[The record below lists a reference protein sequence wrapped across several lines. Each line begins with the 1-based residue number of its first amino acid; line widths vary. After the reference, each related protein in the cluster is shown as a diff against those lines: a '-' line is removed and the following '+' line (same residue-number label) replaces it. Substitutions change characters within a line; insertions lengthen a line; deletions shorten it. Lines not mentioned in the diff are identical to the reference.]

1 MENAAE
7 ALKMAAFVLI
17 FVITLATAIV
27 SFSNVRVTAQ
37 TILDYTDR
45 EYNYTYVDD
54 QNGQTERIVSA
65 ETMVPAIMRAY
76 KENYKIFFYENE
88 AKTPMTI
95 YEKTLSNSTKESINY
110 IDLQKETLEN
120 DAQRQRFVEYILY
133 GTKQSGYENEFTN
146 ISLPDGPLYDI
157 INRNTNGFREELG
170 EYYQEDLSENPTES
184 ENTTTDNVP
193 TSNKTKKRVISYYKQ

>member
-17 FVITLATAIV
+17 FAVTLATAIV

-45 EYNYTYVDD
+45 EYDYTYVDD
-54 QNGQTERIVSA
+54 QNGQTARIVSA

-88 AKTPMTI
+88 SETPMII
-95 YEKTLSNSTKESINY
+95 YEKTLSNSTKDIRGIY
-110 IDLQKETLEN
+110 T
-120 DAQRQRFVEYILY
+120 
-133 GTKQSGYENEFTN
+133 YEK
-146 ISLPDGPLYDI
+146 
-157 INRNTNGFREELG
+157 
-170 EYYQEDLSENPTES
+170 
-184 ENTTTDNVP
+184 
-193 TSNKTKKRVISYYKQ
+193 SNSYYFCNFRNDNWLRSW